1 VTRKEAVVATVG
13 GSNAAWWAAGVAM
26 FGLILVVGWTMTRP
40 EGPAVA
46 PGGGAP
52 AGMPPG
58 AGGGAPATGQST
70 LDLSTMSP
78 REAADRLFD
87 RVMRTIAGGDTV
99 GAVSFQPMAVQA
111 YQAIEPLDLDG
122 LFHQSLLENLVDPT
136 AALATA
142 GRILELEPDHILGL
156 GAAAEAA
163 LGSGDEARAAELYVQ
178 LVDVYGAESARPLV
192 EYQGH
197 TGLMTQYLSNAQAFL
212 AGR

>member
-1 VTRKEAVVATVG
+1 
-13 GSNAAWWAAGVAM
+13 M

-40 EGPAVA
+40 EGPVVA

-52 AGMPPG
+52 AGMPPASG
-58 AGGGAPATGQST
+58 VPATGQST

-99 GAVSFQPMAVQA
+99 GAISFQPMAVQA

-122 LFHQSLLENLVDPT
+122 LFHQSLLENLVDPA

-163 LGSGDEARAAELYVQ
+163 LGSGDEARAAELYAQIVGA
-178 LVDVYGAESARPLV
+178 YGAEANRPLV

-197 TGLMTQYLSNAQAFL
+197 TGLMEQYLSNAQAFL

>member
-1 VTRKEAVVATVG
+1 
-13 GSNAAWWAAGVAM
+13 M
-26 FGLILVVGWTMTRP
+26 FALILIVGWTMTRP
-40 EGPAVA
+40 AGPEVA

-52 AGMPPG
+52 AGMPPVSG
-58 AGGGAPATGQST
+58 VPATGQST
-70 LDLSTMSP
+70 LDLSTMTP

-87 RVMRTIAGGDTV
+87 RVMRTIAAGDTA

-111 YQAIEPLDLDG
+111 YQAVEPLDLDG
-122 LFHQSLLENLVDPT
+122 LFHQSLLEMLVDPS

-142 GRILELEPDHILGL
+142 ERILAVEPDHILGL

-163 LGSGDEARAAELYVQ
+163 LGSGDEARASEMYARIVE
-178 LVDVYGAESARPLV
+178 VYGAQVTRPLV

-197 TGLMTQYLSNAQAFL
+197 TGLMTQYLTAAQAFL

>member
-1 VTRKEAVVATVG
+1 
-13 GSNAAWWAAGVAM
+13 M
-26 FGLILVVGWTMTRP
+26 FVLILVVGWTMTRP

-46 PGGGAP
+46 PGGVAPAGGAP

-58 AGGGAPATGQST
+58 SGVPATGQST

-87 RVMRTIAGGDTV
+87 RVMRTIAAGDTA
-99 GAVSFQPMAVQA
+99 GAISFQPMAVQA
-111 YQAIEPLDLDG
+111 YQVMEPLDLDG
-122 LFHQSLLENLVDPT
+122 LFHQSLLELLVDPA

-142 GRILELEPDHILGL
+142 ERILELEPDHILGL

-163 LGSGDEARAAELYVQ
+163 LGTGDEARAAELYAQIVEA
-178 LVDVYGAESARPLV
+178 YGREANRPLV

-197 TGLMTQYLSNAQAFL
+197 SGLMTQYLTTAQAFQ
-212 AGR
+212 ASR